1 MEGREEC
8 CRGSVGVCVLERPHP
23 PGLTWALPPGGQG
36 TRYQQHLGH
45 EASKG
50 GVCGEGCSSAICSCS
65 VFLSL
70 PTPSFSSPWGYQLVN
85 SFLEKASEKV
95 LDSTSSDFTR

>member
-1 MEGREEC
+1 MIR
-8 CRGSVGVCVLERPHP
+8 
-23 PGLTWALPPGGQG
+23 
-36 TRYQQHLGH
+36 
-45 EASKG
+45 
-50 GVCGEGCSSAICSCS
+50 SCS
-65 VFLSL
+65 VFLSS